1 MVQRHQGRAC
11 RDDSQKGE
19 QTDTYLQ
26 VSGMNTRKLQWWAR
40 HESSAGVHSVVMMAR
55 LAAEGL
61 TQPELRNLHHT
72 CHSWP
77 HCVFLCTTHCLLMS
91 VWCIPEFQKP
101 RVGEGIWWRFCA
113 EWQVCLSARAAMA
126 TVQRVAAVTFTA
138 PLARPHPNLP
148 RLKPGLDWLHSLTP
162 LAESYSCSRFKH
174 KDSHME

>member
-61 TQPELRNLHHT
+61 TPPELRNSRHT
-72 CHSWP
+72 PC
-77 HCVFLCTTHCLLMS
+77 CGAALL
-91 VWCIPEFQKP
+91 
-101 RVGEGIWWRFCA
+101 
-113 EWQVCLSARAAMA
+113 
-126 TVQRVAAVTFTA
+126 TA
-138 PLARPHPNLP
+138 
-148 RLKPGLDWLHSLTP
+148 
-162 LAESYSCSRFKH
+162 C
-174 KDSHME
+174 